1 VGKTFKHTI
10 AAKFRNGLLAAKDA
24 PLSIIKMWD
33 RHNWDVGEFRAKKK
47 ALTEKIINK
56 LNKNHE

>member
-1 VGKTFKHTI
+1 MGKTYKHAF
-10 AAKFRNGLLAAKDA
+10 AAKFRNGLLAAKDI
-24 PLSIIKMWD
+24 PLSVIKMWD
-33 RHNWDVGEFRAKKK
+33 RQNWDLGEFRAKKK

>member
-1 VGKTFKHTI
+1 MGKTFKHTI

-24 PLSIIKMWD
+24 PISIKKMWN
-33 RHNWDVGEFRAKKK
+33 RTNWDVGEFRAKKK

-56 LNKNHE
+56 LYNNHE